1 MSVLSP
7 SAPALRTL
15 APARTPAIILAVVA
29 AITTVSASLTDPSH
43 GADSP
48 LLLVLLAV
56 RTTTTMA
63 ALGTIGSIVVLLCLP
78 DGPASPAAPAVMR
91 SAAAWAGW
99 WTLLLTG
106 TFAAE
111 ALDPATAVA
120 HGGVGPD
127 AGDLDTRLR
136 WLVVGVVLAAATR
149 ILARSVRGVVD
160 AWILLA
166 VAASGLVPATVTGHA
181 AGGGSFWLVVG
192 VLLLHVLSVCVWVG
206 ALLGLV
212 THARGLWTTGV
223 GTATVARFSRVA
235 LVCYVGVAAS
245 GVATVFVQSTWAEL
259 FEAPAHLVLLAAK
272 AGILVVLGFAGYLQR
287 RAVLPH
293 LARRGPLLLVLLA
306 AGELVLMA
314 TAMGL
319 AVTLTHTA

>member
-1 MSVLSP
+1 MSLLSP
-7 SAPALRTL
+7 SVPALRRL
-15 APARTPAIILAVVA
+15 APARTPAIVLAVVA
-29 AITTVSASLTDPSH
+29 AGTTVSSALTDPSH

-48 LLLVLLAV
+48 LLLALLAV
-56 RTTTTMA
+56 RTTTTLA

-78 DGPASPAAPAVMR
+78 GGPASPAAAAVTR

-99 WTLLLTG
+99 WTLLLTA

-120 HGGVGPD
+120 HGGLGPD

-136 WLVVGVVLAAATR
+136 WLVAGVVLAAATR
-149 ILARSVRGVVD
+149 ILSRSVRGVVD

-166 VAASGLVPATVTGHA
+166 VAAVGLVPATVTGHA

-192 VLLLHVLSVCVWVG
+192 VLLLHVLAVCLWAG
-206 ALLGLV
+206 GLLCLV
-212 THARGLWTTGV
+212 MHARGLWDAGV
-223 GTATVARFSRVA
+223 GVHAVSRFSRVA

-245 GVATVFVQSTWAEL
+245 GVATVFTQSTIDEL
-259 FEAPAHLVLLAAK
+259 FESPAHLALLAAK
-272 AGILVVLGFAGYLQR
+272 VGILAVLGLAGAAQR
-287 RAVLPH
+287 KAVLPH
-293 LARRGPLLLVLLA
+293 LATRGPALLVLVA

-314 TAMGL
+314 TALGL